1 MISSQKPPAH
11 IFTLDELRTKKVGL
25 VLSSGFFGFYAHA
38 GCLCALAEMGIHPQG
53 FSGSSAGAIIAALGA
68 SGMACDQIRERLFSL
83 KKAGFWDPE
92 PWYSVALH
100 ALQLFRGW
108 RGYLN
113 GHKFA
118 LLLDR
123 MLPIAT
129 FEELRYPCVIAT
141 INLTEKKREWRTA
154 GSLAEA
160 VQASCAVPWL
170 FKFKSMQNTLHV
182 DGGFADKAPVEALAR
197 RMQPDILIVHYLKSS
212 NLRDSAPS
220 LLNSRSSPGKAQ
232 TLAATIGRHEHYLTQ
247 KLLAGQLGISVL
259 EIAPELPCVS
269 PSHIDR
275 GTGVFEEARRHT
287 RLFLN
292 SI

>member
-1 MISSQKPPAH
+1 
-11 IFTLDELRTKKVGL
+11 
-25 VLSSGFFGFYAHA
+25 
-38 GCLCALAEMGIHPQG
+38 
-53 FSGSSAGAIIAALGA
+53 
-68 SGMACDQIRERLFSL
+68 
-83 KKAGFWDPE
+83 
-92 PWYSVALH
+92 
-100 ALQLFRGW
+100 
-108 RGYLN
+108 
-113 GHKFA
+113 
-118 LLLDR
+118 
-123 MLPIAT
+123 
-129 FEELRYPCVIAT
+129 
-141 INLTEKKREWRTA
+141 
-154 GSLAEA
+154 
-160 VQASCAVPWL
+160 VPWL